1 MTQLNDQQRQA
12 ILADPSGA
20 YLKWKPSAD
29 EAPPTLITLQQQH
42 TDLRAQ
48 LKSAQQQSKKL
59 SRQIGEAR
67 SKHAPTE
74 QLLAEMQQQSAQVKQ
89 LKNKLSETRQ
99 QILAYFETDAA
110 EEHQNNTKRYQNNAP
125 ATDNL
130 SIDLHHHQQ
139 DAAWNQYVNAH
150 PAASIYHLIEWKNLI
165 GEVFGHQAYY
175 FMATDSGGTVHG
187 ILPLIR
193 LNSRLFGDFMVSM
206 PYFNYGGA
214 IADTPEIEQQ
224 LIDTANKQ
232 AEELGLSHIEYRD
245 DISRSGMP
253 ARTDKVNMILPL
265 PDDDAVLWQ
274 GFNAKLRAQIRRA
287 QRESHQVLT
296 GGHNCLQEFY
306 TVFARNMRDLGTPVY
321 SRRFFE
327 QILQTFPQQSKI
339 VVIRLGQRP
348 VAAAFLLA
356 HGERMEIPWA
366 STIRDVNHLSINMM
380 LYWEVLKLA
389 TRSGCRFFDF
399 GRSSKDAGTYRFKQQ
414 WGAQPQPC
422 YWHYWLPDGA
432 EPPKL
437 NPDNPKYALAIR
449 LWQQLPVWASK
460 LLGPPIVRNLP

>member
-1 MTQLNDQQRQA
+1 MDKKK
-12 ILADPSGA
+12 ILSDPVNLYIQTTNHARSNIQ
-20 YLKWKPSAD
+20 
-29 EAPPTLITLQQQH
+29 TLDKLH
-42 TDLRAQ
+42 TDYLTIR
-48 LKSAQQQSKKL
+48 KKL
-59 SRQIGEAR
+59 KKLIKKKNTLSRLIGESKREGIPIDGLLDEMKQHSLQIRQTERDLSIISKRILSYFEPKITVEQPDNTVQISRQYT
-67 SKHAPTE
+67 S
-74 QLLAEMQQQSAQVKQ
+74 QSLVTGSCNIS
-89 LKNKLSETRQ
+89 LHTNEDKLWNHYICTSS
-99 QILAYFETDAA
+99 
-110 EEHQNNTKRYQNNAP
+110 
-125 ATDNL
+125 AT
-130 SIDLHHHQQ
+130 
-139 DAAWNQYVNAH
+139 
-150 PAASIYHLIEWKNLI
+150 SIYHRIEWKRLI
-165 GEVFGHQAYY
+165 TDVFGHQAYY
-175 FMATDSGGTVHG
+175 YMATGHADRIMG
-187 ILPLIR
+187 ILPIIR

-224 LIDTANKQ
+224 LIDTANQQ

-253 ARTDKVNMILPL
+253 VRTDKVNMILPL

-296 GGHNCLQEFY
+296 GGHNCLQDFY
-306 TVFARNMRDLGTPVY
+306 TVFARNMRDLGTPVC

-339 VVIRLGQRP
+339 VVVRLGHRP

-366 STIRDVNHLSINMM
+366 STIRDVNHLSINML

-449 LWQQLPVWASK
+449 LWQKLPVWASK

>member
-1 MTQLNDQQRQA
+1 
-12 ILADPSGA
+12 
-20 YLKWKPSAD
+20 
-29 EAPPTLITLQQQH
+29 
-42 TDLRAQ
+42 
-48 LKSAQQQSKKL
+48 
-59 SRQIGEAR
+59 
-67 SKHAPTE
+67 
-74 QLLAEMQQQSAQVKQ
+74 
-89 LKNKLSETRQ
+89 
-99 QILAYFETDAA
+99 
-110 EEHQNNTKRYQNNAP
+110 
-125 ATDNL
+125 
-130 SIDLHHHQQ
+130 
-139 DAAWNQYVNAH
+139 
-150 PAASIYHLIEWKNLI
+150 
-165 GEVFGHQAYY
+165 
-175 FMATDSGGTVHG
+175 
-187 ILPLIR
+187 
-193 LNSRLFGDFMVSM
+193 MVSM

-296 GGHNCLQEFY
+296 GGHNCLQDFY

-449 LWQQLPVWASK
+449 LWQKLPVWASK